1 MEKAIKVL
9 EVVPSLYVAN
19 GVASFVMNYLNRLDH
34 ERVQVDIAA
43 YKDGP
48 SVYYS
53 KVTEFGGKVYFLPS
67 IKNTIKHLQACHK
80 ILSEGH
86 YDVIHDNTLH
96 ISIPLMWCAK
106 RLNVPVRILHSHN
119 AKLGETKA
127 KEIRNAIFKPMLK
140 SFATNYL
147 ACSQVA
153 GQMMFG
159 SKRFDILP
167 NVISVEKFVYNE
179 ELRSVIRSKM
189 NVQNKIVVGTV
200 GRIAPQKNPF
210 FALEVFESFLKEH
223 PNAEYWWVGDGP
235 LADQVKAYIKD
246 KGLTDY
252 VKLLGSRSNTV
263 EFYQGMDV
271 FLLPSLFEGLPV
283 TGVEAQAMGLP
294 CVVSDTVTDE
304 MAYTDLVDFVSLDES
319 PRVWADHLNALYH
332 RKQCRSDYSKILKN
346 SDYSDETCGEKMEKM
361 YMSCI
366 EKVGYR

>member
-19 GVASFVMNYLNRLDH
+19 GVASFVMNYLNGLDH
-34 ERVQVDIAA
+34 ERVKVDIAA

-53 KVTEFGGKVYFLPS
+53 RVTELGGKVYFLPS
-67 IKNTIKHLQACHK
+67 IKNPIKHLQVCHR
-80 ILSEGH
+80 ILSEGN

-159 SKRFDILP
+159 SKHFDILP

-189 NVQNKIVVGTV
+189 DAQNKLVVGTV
-200 GRIAPQKNPF
+200 GRIAPQKNPL
-210 FALEVFESFLKEH
+210 FALEVFESFLKGH
-223 PNAEYWWVGDGP
+223 PNAAYWWVGDGP
-235 LADQVKAYIKD
+235 LADQVKTYIKD
-246 KGLTDY
+246 KGLTDH

-294 CVVSDTVTDE
+294 CVVSDNVTNE

-319 PRVWADHLNALYH
+319 PRVWADHLNAVCH
-332 RKQCRSDYSKILKN
+332 KKQCRSEYSKILKN